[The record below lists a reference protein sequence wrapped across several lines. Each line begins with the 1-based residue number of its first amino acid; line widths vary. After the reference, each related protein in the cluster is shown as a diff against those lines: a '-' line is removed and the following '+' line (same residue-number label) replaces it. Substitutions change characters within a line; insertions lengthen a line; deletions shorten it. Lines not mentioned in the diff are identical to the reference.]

1 MILSGCL
8 SLRTSDKDVKRV
20 LEAYAA
26 EDKVIEQ
33 QKSAAADAGIHTLSV
48 APANGT
54 FNVTADLDHARL
66 DRKVARTPFRCG
78 HPHRPAADHLQR
90 VCEDAVALSI
100 SGLRERAF
108 APINP
113 RRGFSIPASAAAA
126 TLRLDS
132 LRDVPTGAAHLASIL
147 RAP

>member
-1 MILSGCL
+1 MPSGKQCQENIARYNGFIRRRLVSSVSAAVILSGCL

-26 EDKVIEQ
+26 EDKAIEQ

-66 DRKVARTPFRCG
+66 DSVSHECLQELAR
-78 HPHRPAADHLQR
+78 D
-90 VCEDAVALSI
+90 
-100 SGLRERAF
+100 
-108 APINP
+108 
-113 RRGFSIPASAAAA
+113 
-126 TLRLDS
+126 
-132 LRDVPTGAAHLASIL
+132 
-147 RAP
+147 